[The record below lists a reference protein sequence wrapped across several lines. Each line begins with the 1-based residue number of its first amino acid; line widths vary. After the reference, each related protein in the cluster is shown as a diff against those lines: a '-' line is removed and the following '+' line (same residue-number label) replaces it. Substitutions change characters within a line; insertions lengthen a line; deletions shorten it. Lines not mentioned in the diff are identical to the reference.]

1 MRVGTIKMHRVYE
14 TVSCDRHRLQGPHVP
29 TPVLH
34 TGSNM
39 ETVSQSPV
47 GNHRTCFAIFFLAY
61 FSECLKCLINSG
73 GRRGTVLARAE
84 E

>member
-1 MRVGTIKMHRVYE
+1 MQFVEDILKMRVGTIKMHRVYE

-47 GNHRTCFAIFFLAY
+47 GNHRTCFAIFF
-61 FSECLKCLINSG
+61 F
-73 GRRGTVLARAE
+73 
-84 E
+84 